1 MPEAT
6 GSHGGQA
13 AGVRQT
19 DRRHCRNLT
28 ATFLLILQ
36 PNGTTCPRLITVTIF
51 FKCNMVKFG
60 ATPTPSKIEKSPRYN
75 NSLDLT
81 TYKIHY
87 TAT

>member
-36 PNGTTCPRLITVTIF
+36 PNGTTCLRLITVTIF
-51 FKCNMVKFG
+51 LSVTWLNL
-60 ATPTPSKIEKSPRYN
+60 ARPQ
-75 NSLDLT
+75 LL
-81 TYKIHY
+81 
-87 TAT
+87 